1 MTDAL
6 AADKGER
13 TDARFGYRSGYY
25 TRRVC
30 TPVRPVT
37 RAGTLEPRSPQD
49 RDGRFSTELFER
61 YELARNRRSCRRWQR
76 CYLQGASTREVKAVP
91 RSCAAI
97 PSRKR
102 RKRCQ

>member
-13 TDARFGYRSGYY
+13 TDARFGYRFGYY
-25 TRRVC
+25 TRTACHPGWHARAAFAAGSG
-30 TPVRPVT
+30 RPLLE
-37 RAGTLEPRSPQD
+37 RALRTLRARSEQALV
-49 RDGRFSTELFER
+49 ST
-61 YELARNRRSCRRWQR
+61 LAEM
-76 CYLQGASTREVKAVP
+76 YLQGASTREVKAVP